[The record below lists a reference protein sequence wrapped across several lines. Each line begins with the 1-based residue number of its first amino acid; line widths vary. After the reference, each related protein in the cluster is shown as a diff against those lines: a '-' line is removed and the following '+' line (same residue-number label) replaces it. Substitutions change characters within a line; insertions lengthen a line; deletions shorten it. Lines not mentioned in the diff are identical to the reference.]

1 MEDNNYTYYDDFLY
15 HIDLSIETGNI
26 KYIKD
31 AIIKYKENLDQYYID
46 WGTRI
51 IVELTQE
58 AIEEIKII

>member
-1 MEDNNYTYYDDFLY
+1 MKHNNYTSYDDFLY

-31 AIIKYKENLDQYYID
+31 AIIKYKGDLDQYYID

-51 IVELTQE
+51 IIELTQE
-58 AIEEIKII
+58 SIEEINIS